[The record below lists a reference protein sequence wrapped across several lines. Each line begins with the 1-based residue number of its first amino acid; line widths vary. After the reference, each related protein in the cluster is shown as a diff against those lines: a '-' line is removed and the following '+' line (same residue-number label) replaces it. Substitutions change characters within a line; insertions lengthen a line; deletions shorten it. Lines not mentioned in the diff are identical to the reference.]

1 MPLLRGKIMP
11 KKTSV
16 FADMTPKKWVGV
28 VIGLL
33 SLGGLVYCAFWVSGM
48 VLYASF
54 HENPLKANI
63 HTIFDATASIET
75 HRQKVKV
82 IGSYFVGFF
91 LCLAIPFGMIM
102 AYRRHDPDVYG
113 KGRFANR
120 KDIDNEG
127 LFAERGICLGR
138 FAQDLMHLPGYE
150 FVLLAAPTRTG
161 KGVGF
166 VIPNLLTF
174 RESTVVLDIKGE
186 NYNLT
191 SAFRRKHLGNEIFY
205 FNPFSETT
213 HRWNPLSYV
222 SENPLFR
229 VNDLRAL
236 AATIFKT
243 PERSDPFW
251 SDSARNLFVAIALLV
266 LETPRLPHTMGEIL
280 RQASGKG
287 KDTALYLREVIA
299 VRQNTAKP
307 LSRECKDAINRFLN
321 GSDDTLKNI
330 LSTFTSAL
338 AVFGS
343 PVTDKATSADDFDL
357 RDIRKRKMS
366 IYIHISA
373 GEVMQAQFITNLFFS
388 QLINENVKELPE
400 QNPALKYQCLL
411 MMDEFTAAGK
421 IEILAKGVGFM
432 AGYNM
437 RLALVI
443 QNISQLEST
452 YGKEDAHSIMDNMGV
467 KIFYTPSQVK
477 EAEEYSKMLGNITAI
492 APSTQ
497 HSNIGPLNVGRY
509 SKSETE
515 TLVSRALMLPQ
526 ELLQLD
532 KEKELVHR
540 TGIPIIFGNKI
551 RYYKDDYF
559 MRRFTAVEMHKISI
573 GGEVR
578 KVPLPLPLPG
588 TNWRLYRGQVQRS
601 DYYVDAQLDDLAHP
615 AETNSVSMLVDIVN
629 MVEDDPNPQDAALR
643 DATCEDL
650 ALAKVNEFAALFDS
664 LGTTDTGVLD
674 R

>member
-1 MPLLRGKIMP
+1 M
-11 KKTSV
+11 
-16 FADMTPKKWVGV
+16 FEDMTPKKWIGA
-28 VIGLL
+28 VIGLATL
-33 SLGGLVYCAFWVSGM
+33 AALVYCAFLVSGM

-54 HENPLKANI
+54 HENPLHATIN
-63 HTIFDATASIET
+63 TIFDATAAIET

-82 IGSYFVGFF
+82 IGSYLVGFF
-91 LCLAIPFGMIM
+91 ICLAVPFGMM
-102 AYRRHDPDVYG
+102 MTYRRRDSDVYG

-120 KDIDNEG
+120 KDIQGEG
-127 LFAERGICLGR
+127 LFAENGICLGR
-138 FAQDLMHLPGYE
+138 YAQDLMHLPGYE

-174 RESTVVLDIKGE
+174 RQSAVVLDIKGE

-191 SAFRRKHLGNEIFY
+191 SAFRRQFLGNEIFY
-205 FNPFSETT
+205 FNPFAENT

-222 SENPLFR
+222 SDNPLFR

-236 AATIFKT
+236 AAIIFKT
-243 PERSDPFW
+243 PERGDPFW
-251 SDSARNLFVAIALLV
+251 SDSARNLFVGLALLV

-299 VRQNTAKP
+299 ARRESARS
-307 LSRECKDAINRFLN
+307 LSRECEDSINRFLN

-338 AVFGS
+338 GIFAS
-343 PVTDKATSADDFDL
+343 QVTDKATSADDFDL
-357 RDIRKRKMS
+357 RDVRKRKMS
-366 IYIHISA
+366 IYIHIPA
-373 GEVMQAQFITNLFFS
+373 GEVTQAQFIINLFFS

-400 QNPALKYQCLL
+400 QNADLKYQCLL
-411 MMDEFTAAGK
+411 MLDELTAAGK

-443 QNISQLEST
+443 QNNSQLEST
-452 YGKEDAHSIMDNMGV
+452 YGREDAHSIMDNMGV
-467 KIFYTPSQVK
+467 KIFYTPSQFK
-477 EAEEYSKMLGNITAI
+477 EAEEYSKMIGNITAV
-492 APSTQ
+492 AQSTQ
-497 HSNIGPLNVGRY
+497 HSNVGAMNAGRY
-509 SKSETE
+509 SKSETD

-540 TGIPIIFGNKI
+540 AGVPVIMGSKI
-551 RYYKDDYF
+551 RYYQDSYF
-559 MRRFTAVEMHKISI
+559 KKRFTAVPMQEVSI
-573 GGEVR
+573 GGDSR
-578 KVPLPLPLPG
+578 QVPVPVALPA

-601 DYYVDAQLDDLAHP
+601 DYYIDGELTDLARP
-615 AETNSVSMLVDIVN
+615 AEAENISMLQDIVN
-629 MVEDDPNPQDAALR
+629 MVSDQPANAEDEALR
-643 DATCEDL
+643 ESACEDL

-664 LGTTDTGVLD
+664 LGTTDTGVLGQ
-674 R
+674 

>member
-1 MPLLRGKIMP
+1 MP
-11 KKTSV
+11 KKTSI
-16 FADMTPKKWVGV
+16 FADMTLRKWVGV
-28 VIGLL
+28 AIGLL

-75 HRQKVKV
+75 PRQKAKV
-82 IGSYFVGFF
+82 IGSYFTGFF

-102 AYRRHDPDVYG
+102 AYRPHNRHVYG

-120 KDIDNEG
+120 KDIDGEG
-127 LFAERGICLGR
+127 LFSENGICLGR
-138 FAQDLMHLPGYE
+138 FAQDLMRLPGFE

-174 RESTVVLDIKGE
+174 RESAVVLDVKGE

-191 SAFRRKHLGNEIFY
+191 SAFRRKHLGNEVFY
-205 FNPFSETT
+205 WSPFSETT

-222 SENPLFR
+222 SKNPLFR
-229 VNDLRAL
+229 VNDLRSL
-236 AATIFKT
+236 AAIIFKT
-243 PERSDPFW
+243 PERGDPFW
-251 SDSARNLFVAIALLV
+251 SNSSRNLFVGLAMLV
-266 LETPRLPHTMGEIL
+266 LETPRLPHTMGEVL

-299 VRQNTAKP
+299 ARQNTAQP
-307 LSRECKDAINRFLN
+307 LSRECQDYLNRFLN

-330 LSTFTSAL
+330 LSTFTSTL
-338 AVFGS
+338 EVFSS
-343 PVTDKATSADDFDL
+343 PVTDKATSANDFDL
-357 RDIRKRKMS
+357 RNLRKRKMT
-366 IYIHISA
+366 IYIHIPA
-373 GEVMQAQFITNLFFS
+373 GEVAQAQFIVNLFFS

-411 MMDEFTAAGK
+411 MLDELTAAGK

-437 RLALVI
+437 RLALII
-443 QNISQLEST
+443 QNNSQLEST
-452 YGKEDAHSIMDNMGV
+452 YGKEDAHSIINNMGV
-467 KIFYTPSQVK
+467 KIFYTPSQIG
-477 EAEEYSKMLGNITAI
+477 EAEEYSKMIGNITAV
-492 APSTQ
+492 AQSTQ
-497 HSNIGPLNVGRY
+497 HANVGVLNVGRY
-509 SKSETE
+509 SKTETE

-540 TGIPIIFGNKI
+540 AGIPIIMAEKI
-551 RYYKDDYF
+551 RYYEDAYF
-559 MRRFTAVEMHKISI
+559 MRRFTAVPMHKVSA
-573 GGEVR
+573 GGELR
-578 KVPLPLPLPG
+578 TEPVPLPLPL
-588 TNWRLYRGQVQRS
+588 TNWRLYNGQMQRS
-601 DYYVDAQLDDLAHP
+601 DYYVEGDFSDLESSESNA
-615 AETNSVSMLVDIVN
+615 SMLVDIIN
-629 MVEDDPNPQDAALR
+629 MVEENPTPE
-643 DATCEDL
+643 DATLQAAACEDL
-650 ALAKVNEFAALFDS
+650 ALVKIREFARLFDS
-664 LGTTDTGVLD
+664 LGTTDMDVHS

>member
-1 MPLLRGKIMP
+1 MS
-11 KKTSV
+11 KKASM
-16 FADMTPKKWVGV
+16 FADMTPKKWAGVG
-28 VIGLL
+28 IGLL
-33 SLGGLVYCAFWVSGM
+33 SLAGLIYCALLVSGM

-54 HENPLKANI
+54 HENPLNASI

-91 LCLAIPFGMIM
+91 VCLAIPFGMIM
-102 AYRRHDPDVYG
+102 AYRRRDSDVYG

-120 KDIDNEG
+120 ADIEGEG
-127 LFAERGICLGR
+127 LFADKGICLGR

-174 RESTVVLDIKGE
+174 RESAVVLDIKGE

-236 AATIFKT
+236 AAIIFKT
-243 PERSDPFW
+243 PERGDPFW
-251 SDSARNLFVAIALLV
+251 SDSARNLFVGLALLV

-287 KDTALYLREVIA
+287 KDTALYLREVITA
-299 VRQNTAKP
+299 RQRTAQP
-307 LSRECKDAINRFLN
+307 LSRECEDSINRFLN
-321 GSDDTLKNI
+321 GSEDTLKNI

-338 AVFGS
+338 GVFSS

-357 RDIRKRKMS
+357 RNVRKRKMTV
-366 IYIHISA
+366 YIHIPA
-373 GEVMQAQFITNLFFS
+373 GEVTQAQFIINLFFS

-400 QNPALKYQCLL
+400 QNPELKYQCLL
-411 MMDEFTAAGK
+411 MLDELTAAGK

-443 QNISQLEST
+443 QNNSQLEST

-477 EAEEYSKMLGNITAI
+477 EAEEYSKMIGNITVVAQ
-492 APSTQ
+492 STQ
-497 HSNIGPLNVGRY
+497 HSNVGALNAGRY
-509 SKSETE
+509 SKSETD

-540 TGIPIIFGNKI
+540 SGIPIIMGNKI

-559 MRRFTAVEMHKISI
+559 KRRFTAVDMQKISI

-578 KVPLPLPLPG
+578 KVPVPVPVPG

-601 DYYVDAQLDDLAHP
+601 DYYVEGQFSDLENP
-615 AETNSVSMLVDIVN
+615 AETVSVSMLIDVVN
-629 MVEDDPNPQDAALR
+629 MVEEKPNPQDAALR
-643 DATCEDL
+643 DTACEDL
-650 ALAKVNEFAALFDS
+650 ALAKINEFAALFDS
-664 LGTTDTGVLD
+664 LGTTDTGVVD
-674 R
+674 Q

>member
-1 MPLLRGKIMP
+1 MS
-11 KKTSV
+11 KKTSM
-16 FADMTPKKWVGV
+16 FADMTPKKWAGV
-28 VIGLL
+28 LVGLL

-54 HENPLKANI
+54 HENPLHASI
-63 HTIFDATASIET
+63 DTIFDATASIQT

-102 AYRRHDPDVYG
+102 AYRRRDSDVYG

-120 KDIDNEG
+120 KDIESEG
-127 LFAERGICLGR
+127 LFAQKGVCLGR

-236 AATIFKT
+236 AAIVFKT
-243 PERSDPFW
+243 PERGDPFW
-251 SDSARNLFVAIALLV
+251 SDSARNLFVGLSLLV

-287 KDTALYLREVIA
+287 KDTALYLREVITA
-299 VRQNTAKP
+299 RQRTAQP
-307 LSRECKDAINRFLN
+307 LSRECQDSINRFLN

-338 AVFGS
+338 GVFSS

-357 RDIRKRKMS
+357 RDVRKRKMS
-366 IYIHISA
+366 IYIHIPA
-373 GEVMQAQFITNLFFS
+373 GEVMQAQFIINLFFS

-400 QNPALKYQCLL
+400 QNPDLKYQCLL
-411 MMDEFTAAGK
+411 MLDELTAAGK

-443 QNISQLEST
+443 QNNSQLEST
-452 YGKEDAHSIMDNMGV
+452 YGKEDAHSIMDNMGI

-477 EAEEYSKMLGNITAI
+477 EAEEYSKMIGNITVVAQ
-492 APSTQ
+492 STQ
-497 HSNIGPLNVGRY
+497 HSNVGALNAGRY
-509 SKSETE
+509 SKSETD

-540 TGIPIIFGNKI
+540 SGIPIIMGNKI

-559 MRRFTAVEMHKISI
+559 MRRLTAVDMHKVSI
-573 GGEVR
+573 GDEVR
-578 KVPLPLPLPG
+578 KVPVPVPVPG

-601 DYYVDAQLDDLAHP
+601 DYYVDAQFSDLENP
-615 AETNSVSMLVDIVN
+615 AETTSVSMLVDVVN
-629 MVEDDPNPQDAALR
+629 MVEDNPNSDDAALR
-643 DATCEDL
+643 DTACEDL
-650 ALAKVNEFAALFDS
+650 ALAKINEFAALFDS
-664 LGTTDTGVLD
+664 LGTTDTVARG

>member
-1 MPLLRGKIMP
+1 MSKN
-11 KKTSV
+11 TSV
-16 FADMTPKKWVGV
+16 FADMTVKKWVGV

-33 SLGGLVYCAFWVSGM
+33 SLGGLVYSAFWVSGM

-54 HENPLKANI
+54 HENPLNASL

-82 IGSYFVGFF
+82 IGSYFAGFF
-91 LCLAIPFGMIM
+91 LCLAVPFGMIM
-102 AYRRHDPDVYG
+102 TYRRRDSDVYG

-120 KDIDNEG
+120 KDIESEG
-127 LFAERGICLGR
+127 FFAEKGICFGR

-236 AATIFKT
+236 AAIIFKT
-243 PERSDPFW
+243 RERSDPFW
-251 SDSARNLFVAIALLV
+251 SDSARNLFVGMALLV

-287 KDTALYLREVIA
+287 NDTALYLREVITA
-299 VRQNTAKP
+299 RQNTAKP
-307 LSRECKDAINRFLN
+307 LSRECQDSINRFLN

-338 AVFGS
+338 GVFSS
-343 PVTDKATSADDFDL
+343 PVTDKATSANDFDL
-357 RDIRKRKMS
+357 RDVRKRKMS
-366 IYIHISA
+366 IYIHIPA
-373 GEVMQAQFITNLFFS
+373 GEVMQAEFIINLFFS

-400 QNPALKYQCLL
+400 QNAALKYQCLL
-411 MMDEFTAAGK
+411 MLDEFTAAGK
-421 IEILAKGVGFM
+421 IDILAKGVGFM
-432 AGYNM
+432 AAYNM

-443 QNISQLEST
+443 QNNSQLEST
-452 YGKEDAHSIMDNMGV
+452 YGKEDAHSIVDNMGV

-477 EAEEYSKMLGNITAI
+477 EAEEYSKMIGNITVLAQ
-492 APSTQ
+492 STQ
-497 HSNIGPLNVGRY
+497 HSNVGPLNVGRY

-515 TLVSRALMLPQ
+515 TMVSRALMLPQ

-540 TGIPIIFGNKI
+540 SGIPIIMGNKI
-551 RYYKDDYF
+551 RYYQDDYF
-559 MRRFTAVEMHKISI
+559 MRRFTAVDMHKVSI
-573 GGEVR
+573 DGVMR
-578 KVPLPLPLPG
+578 KIPFPVPVPG
-588 TNWRLYRGQVQRS
+588 TNWRLYRGQVERS
-601 DYYVDAQLDDLAHP
+601 DYYVDAQFSDLENP
-615 AETNSVSMLVDIVN
+615 AEATSVSMLVDIVN
-629 MVEDDPNPQDAALR
+629 MVENNPNLQDAALR
-643 DATCEDL
+643 DAACEDL
-650 ALAKVNEFAALFDS
+650 ALAKINEFAALFDR
-664 LGTTDTGVLD
+664 LGTTDMGVRD

>member
-1 MPLLRGKIMP
+1 MS
-11 KKTSV
+11 KKASIL
-16 FADMTPKKWVGV
+16 ADMTPKKWVGV
-28 VIGLL
+28 TIGLI
-33 SLGGLVYCAFWVSGM
+33 SLGILVYCAFLVSGM

-54 HENPLKANI
+54 HENPLNARFS
-63 HTIFDATASIET
+63 TIFDATASIET

-91 LCLAIPFGMIM
+91 LCLAIPFGMVM
-102 AYRRHDPDVYG
+102 AYRRRDMDVYG

-120 KDIDNEG
+120 KDIDSEG
-127 LFAERGICLGR
+127 LFADKGICLGR

-150 FVLLAAPTRTG
+150 FALLAAPTRTG

-174 RESTVVLDIKGE
+174 RESAVVLDIKGE

-205 FNPFSETT
+205 WNPFSETT

-236 AATIFKT
+236 AAIIFKT
-243 PERSDPFW
+243 PERGDPFW
-251 SDSARNLFVAIALLV
+251 SDSARNLFVGLALLV

-287 KDTALYLREVIA
+287 KDTALYLREVI
-299 VRQNTAKP
+299 TARSRTAQP
-307 LSRECKDAINRFLN
+307 LSRECQDSINRFLN

-338 AVFGS
+338 GIFSS

-357 RDIRKRKMS
+357 RNVRKRKMT
-366 IYIHISA
+366 IYIHIPA
-373 GEVMQAQFITNLFFS
+373 GEVTQAQFIINLFFS

-411 MMDEFTAAGK
+411 MLDELTAAGK

-443 QNISQLEST
+443 QNNSQLEST

-477 EAEEYSKMLGNITAI
+477 EAEEYSKMIGNITAV
-492 APSTQ
+492 AQSTQ
-497 HSNIGPLNVGRY
+497 HANVGALNAGRY
-509 SKSETE
+509 SKTETD

-540 TGIPIIFGNKI
+540 AGIPIIMGTKI
-551 RYYKDDYF
+551 RYYQDDYF
-559 MRRFTAVEMHKISI
+559 MRRFTAVPMHKVTI
-573 GGEVR
+573 GDEQR
-578 KVPLPLPLPG
+578 TVPVPVPVPG

-601 DYYVDAQLDDLAHP
+601 DYYLDGRFSDLESP
-615 AETNSVSMLVDIVN
+615 ESISVSMLVDVVN
-629 MVEDDPNPQDAALR
+629 MVEENPTAEDAALQA
-643 DATCEDL
+643 DACEDL

-664 LGTTDTGVLD
+664 LGTTDMDVLG

>member
-1 MPLLRGKIMP
+1 M
-11 KKTSV
+11 
-16 FADMTPKKWVGV
+16 FEDMTPKKWVGA
-28 VIGLL
+28 VIGITTLFAL
-33 SLGGLVYCAFWVSGM
+33 IYCAFLVSGM

-54 HENPLKANI
+54 HENPLNATVS
-63 HTIFDATASIET
+63 TIFDATASIET

-91 LCLAIPFGMIM
+91 ICLAVPFGMIM
-102 AYRRHDPDVYG
+102 AYRRRDSDVYG

-120 KDIDNEG
+120 KDIQNEG
-127 LFAERGICLGR
+127 LFAEKGICLGR
-138 FAQDLMHLPGYE
+138 YAQDLMHLPGYE

-174 RESTVVLDIKGE
+174 RESAVVLDIKGE

-191 SAFRRKHLGNEIFY
+191 SAFRRKFLGNEIFY
-205 FNPFSETT
+205 FNPFSENT

-236 AATIFKT
+236 AAIIFKT
-243 PERSDPFW
+243 PERGDPFW
-251 SDSARNLFVAIALLV
+251 SDSARNLFVGLALLV

-287 KDTALYLREVIA
+287 KDTALYLREVISA
-299 VRQNTAKP
+299 RRESARA
-307 LSRECKDAINRFLN
+307 LSRECEDSINRFLN
-321 GSDDTLKNI
+321 GSEDTLKNI

-338 AVFGS
+338 GIFS
-343 PVTDKATSADDFDL
+343 SQVTDKATSADDFDL
-357 RDIRKRKMS
+357 RDVRKRKMS
-366 IYIHISA
+366 VYIHIPA
-373 GEVMQAQFITNLFFS
+373 GEVTQAQFIINLFFS

-400 QNPALKYQCLL
+400 QNPDLKYQCLL
-411 MMDEFTAAGK
+411 MLDELTAAGK

-443 QNISQLEST
+443 QNNSQLEST
-452 YGKEDAHSIMDNMGV
+452 YGREDAHSIMDNMGV
-467 KIFYTPSQVK
+467 KIFYTPSQFK
-477 EAEEYSKMLGNITAI
+477 EAEEYSKMIGTITAV
-492 APSTQ
+492 AQSTQ
-497 HSNIGPLNVGRY
+497 HQNVGALNAGRY
-509 SKSETE
+509 SKSETD

-540 TGIPIIFGNKI
+540 AGIPIIMGNKI
-551 RYYKDDYF
+551 RYYTDDYF
-559 MRRFTAVEMHKISI
+559 MERFTAVDMQKVSI
-573 GGEVR
+573 GGESR
-578 KVPLPLPLPG
+578 NVPVPVALPG

-601 DYYVDAQLDDLAHP
+601 DYYVEGQLADLAKP
-615 AETNSVSMLVDIVN
+615 AETGSVSMLIDIVN
-629 MVEDDPNPQDAALR
+629 MVGDQPANAEDAALLES
-643 DATCEDL
+643 ACEDL

-664 LGTTDTGVLD
+664 LGTTDTGVLGH
-674 R
+674 

>member
-1 MPLLRGKIMP
+1 MP
-11 KKTSV
+11 KTSV

-33 SLGGLVYCAFWVSGM
+33 SLGGLVYCAFLVSGM

-63 HTIFDATASIET
+63 YTIFDATASIET

-91 LCLAIPFGMIM
+91 LCLAIPFGMVM
-102 AYRRHDPDVYG
+102 AYRRRDMDVYG

-127 LFAERGICLGR
+127 LFADKGILLGR

-150 FVLLAAPTRTG
+150 FALLAAPTRTG

-174 RESTVVLDIKGE
+174 RESAVVLDIKEE

-205 FNPFSETT
+205 WSPFSETT

-236 AATIFKT
+236 AVIIFRT
-243 PERSDPFW
+243 TERGDPFW
-251 SDSARNLFVAIALLV
+251 SDSARNLFVGLALLV

-287 KDTALYLREVIA
+287 KDTALYLREVITA
-299 VRQNTAKP
+299 RQRTAQP
-307 LSRECKDAINRFLN
+307 LSRECQDSINRFLN

-338 AVFGS
+338 GIFSS

-357 RDIRKRKMS
+357 RNVRKRKMT
-366 IYIHISA
+366 IYVHIPA
-373 GEVMQAQFITNLFFS
+373 GEVTQAQFIVNLFFS

-400 QNPALKYQCLL
+400 HNPALKYQCLL
-411 MMDEFTAAGK
+411 MLDELTAAGK

-443 QNISQLEST
+443 QSNSQLEST
-452 YGKEDAHSIMDNMGV
+452 YGKEDAHSIMDSMGV

-477 EAEEYSKMLGNITAI
+477 EAEEYSKMIGNITAV
-492 APSTQ
+492 AQSTQ
-497 HSNIGPLNVGRY
+497 HANVGALNPGRY
-509 SKSETE
+509 SKTETD

-540 TGIPIIFGNKI
+540 AGIPIIMGTKI

-559 MRRFTAVEMHKISI
+559 MRRFTAVPMHKVAI
-573 GGEVR
+573 GDEVR
-578 KVPLPLPLPG
+578 TVPVPVPVPG
-588 TNWRLYRGQVQRS
+588 KNWRLYNGQVQRS
-601 DYYVDAQLDDLAHP
+601 DYYLDDRFSDLESP
-615 AETNSVSMLVDIVN
+615 ESISVSMLVDVVN
-629 MVEDDPNPQDAALR
+629 MVEENPNPEDAALQ
-643 DATCEDL
+643 AAACEDL

-664 LGTTDTGVLD
+664 LGTTDMDVRG